1 MTATPLQ
8 AKDEMLEVFKTA
20 WDADPV
26 STGLI
31 IKYPDVLGPIPSSN
45 DAWVEVLVQHNV
57 GGEANLQG
65 TGSTRRYRS
74 AGFLLFRIMT
84 PTLEGLDL
92 AGQLAEV
99 TVKAFE
105 TAKSKSVRYFA
116 STPNFV
122 GNDGAWHQTNV
133 VVEFEYDTFR

>member
-20 WDADPV
+20 WDADPI
-26 STGLI
+26 STGLDVI
-31 IKYPDVLGPIPSSN
+31 YPDILGPIPSS
-45 DAWVEVLVQHNV
+45 DSAWIEILIQHNT
-57 GGEANLQG
+57 GGEANLAGSG
-65 TGSTRRYRS
+65 TIRRYRS

-92 AGQLAEV
+92 ADQLAEV
-99 TVKAFE
+99 IIKAYE
-105 TAKSKSVRYFA
+105 IAKSKSVRYV
-116 STPNFV
+116 SPRPNYV

-133 VVEFEYDTFR
+133 VVEFQYDTIR